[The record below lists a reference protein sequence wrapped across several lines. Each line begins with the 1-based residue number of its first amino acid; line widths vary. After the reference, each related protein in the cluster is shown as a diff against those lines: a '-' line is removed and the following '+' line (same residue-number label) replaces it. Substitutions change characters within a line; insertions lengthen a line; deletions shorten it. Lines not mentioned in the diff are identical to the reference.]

1 MLITLQSIFYHNAS
15 EITTEYEQIL
25 QKQQLWCRFWPSPEK
40 ASRTVHLWKGNSGGL
55 FAYKALLQA
64 IWACDID
71 DPQAATAGIVHGI
84 GRAAGGFRQIAN
96 ADAAVIHKMP
106 IAFLHTAP
114 KIVLRGVSHLICA
127 ALDFFVGVDIRLWP
141 APSLVKARQ
150 YKDQPDLRITL
161 PQAEDNLRCQSIKS
175 QGTTCA
181 EIAIALLDQRGQGI
195 LQALGNFGQII
206 CRQLPMSGET
216 SRSGFHVYHLITTT
230 YQYNNIHKPSSQHN
244 CSL

>member
-1 MLITLQSIFYHNAS
+1 
-15 EITTEYEQIL
+15 
-25 QKQQLWCRFWPSPEK
+25 
-40 ASRTVHLWKGNSGGL
+40 
-55 FAYKALLQA
+55 
-64 IWACDID
+64 
-71 DPQAATAGIVHGI
+71 
-84 GRAAGGFRQIAN
+84 
-96 ADAAVIHKMP
+96 MP

-114 KIVLRGVSHLICA
+114 KIVLRGVSHLICT

-181 EIAIALLDQRGQGI
+181 EIAIALLDQRGLGI

-206 CRQLPMSGET
+206 CRQFPMSGET

-230 YQYNNIHKPSSQHN
+230 YQYNNIHKPLPQHN